1 MTELKFDP
9 AFWLG
14 APRFVIVEGSDGA
27 GKTTLVS
34 NLVKWIQ
41 SEFAIEVEQFREPG
55 TGDLSLALRQILL
68 MGEMDISTF
77 EEVLLMSAARVDTRT
92 RHVQPALDEGK
103 WVISDRGELSSIIYQ
118 GFARDEGAM
127 KFVKELQDQIRVV
140 VRRANLYVVLHLSD
154 EVALRRLGETGKAPD
169 RFEGADERF
178 RHRVRRGFEQIDQL
192 VAGEYRM
199 AHVNAECTPEELL
212 QRTIIAI
219 QEECP

>member
-1 MTELKFDP
+1 MTELKFEP

-14 APRFVIVEGSDGA
+14 SPRFVIVEGPDGA
-27 GKTTLVS
+27 GKTTLVN
-34 NLVKWIQ
+34 NLVTWMREGC
-41 SEFAIEVEQFREPG
+41 EFEVEQFREPG

-68 MGEMDISTF
+68 MGEMDLSTF
-77 EEVLLMSAARVDTRT
+77 EEVLLMSTARVDTRT
-92 RHVQPALDEGK
+92 RHVQPALAEGK
-103 WVISDRGELSSIIYQ
+103 WVICDRGELSSIIYQ
-118 GFARDEGAM
+118 GFARDKGAM

-140 VRRANLYVVLHLSD
+140 VRRADLYVVLHLSD
-154 EVALRRLGETGKAPD
+154 EEALRRLGETGKAPD

-199 AHVNAECTPEELL
+199 AHVDAECTPEQLL
-212 QRTIIAI
+212 QRAILAI

>member
-1 MTELKFDP
+1 MTEPKFDP
-9 AFWLG
+9 VFWSEL
-14 APRFVIVEGSDGA
+14 PRFVIVEGPDGA

-34 NLVKWIQ
+34 NLVTWMR
-41 SEFAIEVEQFREPG
+41 EGCELEVEQFREPG

-68 MGEMDISTF
+68 MGEMDLSTF
-77 EEVLLMSAARVDTRT
+77 EEVLLMSTARVDTRT
-92 RHVQPALDEGK
+92 RHVQPALAEGK
-103 WVISDRGELSSIIYQ
+103 WVICDRGELSSIIYQ
-118 GFARDEGAM
+118 GFARDKGAM

-140 VRRANLYVVLHLSD
+140 VRRADLYVVLHLSD
-154 EVALRRLGETGKAPD
+154 EEALRRLGETGKAPD

-199 AHVNAECTPEELL
+199 AHVDAECTPEQLL
-212 QRTIIAI
+212 QRAILAI